1 MSALLLG
8 ACGGGSD
15 DEASTTTEPSI
26 AVTLAPSTTAA
37 ATTTTAAPTTTT
49 TIALITEGATVAV
62 ANASGINGGAGRLSD
77 RLEVAGFTMTD
88 PTNSADSVGQLAT
101 SQVYFVADDEEA
113 LAVAQ
118 SIRLVL
124 GGGDIEIVEVGTPA
138 PTSSGELGSATVVV
152 LMGNDVVDKSLEE
165 LQGLVVATPETTTP
179 DETATTDSTSP
190 AETTTETTA
199 G

>member
-124 GGGDIEIVEVGTPA
+124 GGGDIEVVEVGTPA

-179 DETATTDSTSP
+179 DETATTDSASP